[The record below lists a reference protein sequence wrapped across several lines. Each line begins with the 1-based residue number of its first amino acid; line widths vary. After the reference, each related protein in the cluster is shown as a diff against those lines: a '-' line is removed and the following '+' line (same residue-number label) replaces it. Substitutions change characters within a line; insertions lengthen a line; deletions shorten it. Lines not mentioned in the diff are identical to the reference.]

1 MEEIAEVYGR
11 SLFQVASEHDKTD
24 EIREQL
30 GQFAAAL
37 DDNRDLAIYFFSP
50 YFSTQEKK
58 DGLVKLLDGADEA
71 LVNFLELLIEKHRM
85 PAIFRIRRY
94 YDSLWEQAHQILP
107 VQIATAIELDEGVA
121 KQLGEQIE
129 KTTGQRIELTQ
140 TVDPEILGGLVLRV
154 GNSILDASIRNR
166 LENLRKAVA
175 RGAA

>member
-11 SLFQVASEHDKTD
+11 SLFEVASEHGTTD

-30 GQFAAAL
+30 GQFAEAL
-37 DDNRDLAIYFFSP
+37 NAHRDVAVFFFSP

-58 DGLVKLLDGADEA
+58 DGLVKLLDGADDK

-94 YDSLWEQAHQILP
+94 YDTLWEQAHHILP
-107 VQIATAIELDEGVA
+107 VQIATAIALDEGVA

-129 KTTGQRIELTQ
+129 KSTGQRIELTKS
-140 TVDPEILGGLVLRV
+140 VDPNILGGIVLRV

-175 RGAA
+175 RGTA

>member
-11 SLFQVASEHDKTD
+11 SLYEVAAERKISD

-37 DDNRDLAIYFFSP
+37 DANRDLAVYFFSP

-58 DGLVKLLDGADEA
+58 EGLVKLLDGADEA
-71 LVNFLELLIEKHRM
+71 LVNFLELMIEKHRM
-85 PAIFRIRRY
+85 PAIFRIRRH

-107 VQIATAIELDEGVA
+107 VQIATAIALDEGVA

-129 KTTGQRIELTQ
+129 QTTGQTIELTQ
-140 TVDPEILGGLVLRV
+140 TVDPDIIGGIVLRV

>member
-30 GQFAAAL
+30 GQFADAL
-37 DDNRDLAIYFFSP
+37 DETRDLAIYFFSP

-58 DGLVKLLDGADEA
+58 DGLVKLLDGADES

-85 PAIFRIRRY
+85 PAVFRIRRY
-94 YDSLWEQAHQILP
+94 YDTLWEQAHQILP
-107 VQIATAIELDEGVA
+107 VRIATAIPLDEGVA

-140 TVDPEILGGLVLRV
+140 SVDPDILGGIVLRV

>member
-1 MEEIAEVYGR
+1 MEEIAEVYSR
-11 SLFQVASEHDKTD
+11 SLFEVASEQDTTD

-30 GQFAAAL
+30 GQVADAL
-37 DDNRDLAIYFFSP
+37 DANRDLAIFFFSP

-58 DGLVKLLDGADEA
+58 DGLAKLLDGASDT

-94 YDSLWEQAHQILP
+94 YETLWEQAHHILP
-107 VQIATAIELDEGVA
+107 VQIATAVALDEGVA
-121 KQLGEQIE
+121 RRLGEQIE
-129 KTTGQRIELTQ
+129 KTTGQRIELTAR
-140 TVDPEILGGLVLRV
+140 VDPDIVGGIVLRV

>member
-11 SLFQVASEHDKTD
+11 SLFEVASEHDKTD

-30 GQFAAAL
+30 GQIADAL
-37 DDNRDLAIYFFSP
+37 DTNRDLAIFFFSP

-58 DGLVKLLDGADEA
+58 DGLVKLLDGASDT
-71 LVNFLELLIEKHRM
+71 LINFLELLIEKHRM

-94 YDSLWEQAHQILP
+94 YDTLWEQAHHILP
-107 VQIATAIELDEGVA
+107 VQIATAVALDEGVA
-121 KQLGEQIE
+121 RQLGEQIE

-140 TVDPEILGGLVLRV
+140 SVDPDILGGIVLRV

>member
-11 SLFQVASEHDKTD
+11 SLFEVASEHDNTD

-30 GQFAAAL
+30 GQFADAL
-37 DDNRDLAIYFFSP
+37 DADRDLAVYFFSP

-94 YDSLWEQAHQILP
+94 YDTLWEQAHQILP
-107 VQIATAIELDEGVA
+107 VQIATAIALDEGVA

-140 TVDPEILGGLVLRV
+140 SVDPDILGGIVLRV

-175 RGAA
+175 RGTA

>member
-11 SLFQVASEHDKTD
+11 SLFEVASEHDDTD

-30 GQFAAAL
+30 GQFADGL
-37 DDNRDLAIYFFSP
+37 DADHDLAVYFFSP

-94 YDSLWEQAHQILP
+94 YDTLWEQAHQILP
-107 VQIATAIELDEGVA
+107 VQIATAIALDEGVA

-140 TVDPEILGGLVLRV
+140 SVDPDILGGIVLRV

-175 RGAA
+175 RGTA